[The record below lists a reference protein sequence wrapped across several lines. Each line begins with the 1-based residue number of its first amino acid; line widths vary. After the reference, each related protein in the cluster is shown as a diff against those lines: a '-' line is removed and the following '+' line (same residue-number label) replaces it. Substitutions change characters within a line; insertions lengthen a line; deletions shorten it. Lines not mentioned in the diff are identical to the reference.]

1 VSDPPVSTNHAT
13 KIPLQA
19 LPWLPR
25 PSGKMRDRIASLP
38 AEPLEALL
46 FLQSV
51 AQAGWGEADLRHLGR
66 KIRSILGSAAA
77 NFAAEARM
85 HGLAQVRILILSAST
100 ASHISDALIGTAIRF
115 KFLLDITIAEYE
127 EPEPWLERNSGELKE
142 NPPDFVLVASDS
154 RMLKLASPLGDEA
167 AAAQILEAAIARISR
182 IAEVADVA
190 TGRPVIL
197 QTLAGDSDLI
207 QFNMDLGLPGS
218 PRFLTDEFN
227 RRLVQQA
234 RQYSRLVLDVNA
246 LANLVGQS
254 AWSAG
259 RYWYA
264 AKYPFATGMIPLY
277 ADNIM
282 RILAAQTGRSRRVLV
297 LDLDNTI
304 WGGVVGDD
312 GIEGLAL
319 GNGSPLGEAH
329 SALQRMARSLRERG
343 IILCISSKNDEAIA
357 LDAFRNHPE
366 MILKEDD
373 IVAFRVNWD
382 DKAAN
387 IKAIADAIDLGL
399 DAFVFLD
406 DNPAERKRVRDALPS
421 VAVPELP
428 EDPSDWLP
436 VFQAAG
442 YFEQAG
448 FSKED
453 QLRAGFYKA
462 NALRAAQLE
471 RIGDH
476 DDYLLS
482 LEMTLSIAPFDGAGR
497 KRIAQLISKSN
508 QFNLTTRRYS
518 EAEIAV
524 LQSRSDVFTIQAR
537 LEDIFGDNGM
547 ISAVICRQT
556 GQHWEVDTWIMSCR
570 VLGRRVEEAILQ
582 YLVEHARLR
591 GITEIIG
598 RYIPTAKNGLVRDHF
613 SRLGFRQTCF
623 QNGETTWGFVVDG
636 YCEKKLPLKVNLE
649 RERKVA
655 PIGIVSG
662 LPARRKDV
670 DS

>member
-1 VSDPPVSTNHAT
+1 
-13 KIPLQA
+13 
-19 LPWLPR
+19 
-25 PSGKMRDRIASLP
+25 MREQLASL
-38 AEPLEALL
+38 AEPLEALQ

-51 AQAGWGEADLRHLGR
+51 AQAAWGEADLRVLGR
-66 KIRSILGSAAA
+66 KITGILKSAPA
-77 NFAAEARM
+77 NFTAEARK
-85 HGLAQVRILILSAST
+85 HGLVPVRLLVLSAST
-100 ASHISDALIGTAIRF
+100 VSHISDALIGTAIRF
-115 KFLLDITIAEYE
+115 KFLLDVTIAEYE
-127 EPEPWLERNSGELKE
+127 EPEPWLDRNSGKLKE
-142 NPPDFVLVASDS
+142 NPPDFVLVASDN

-167 AAAQILEAAIARISR
+167 AAAQIVEAAVGRIGR
-182 IAEVADVA
+182 IAEVAEAA
-190 TGRPVIL
+190 TVRPVIL
-197 QTLAGDSDLI
+197 QTLAGDPDAI

-218 PRFLTDEFN
+218 PRFLTGEFN

-234 RQYSRLVLDVNA
+234 RQNSRLVLDVNA
-246 LANLVGQS
+246 LAGLVGQS

-264 AKYPFATGMIPLY
+264 AKYPFATAMIPLY
-277 ADNIM
+277 ADNVM
-282 RILAAQTGRSRRVLV
+282 RILAAQMGRSRRVLV
-297 LDLDNTI
+297 LDLDNTM
-304 WGGVVGDD
+304 WGGIVGDD

-319 GNGSPLGEAH
+319 GNGSALGEAH
-329 SALQRMARSLRERG
+329 SALQRMALSLKERG
-343 IILCISSKNDEAIA
+343 IILCVSSKNDETIA

-366 MILKEDD
+366 MVLKEDD
-373 IVAFRVNWD
+373 IVAFRVNWE

-399 DAFVFLD
+399 DSFVFLD
-406 DNPAERKRVRDALPS
+406 DNPAERKRVRDALPA

-471 RIGDH
+471 QIGDH
-476 DDYLLS
+476 NDYLLS
-482 LEMTLSIAPFDGAGR
+482 LGMTLSIAPFDSTGR

-518 EAEIAV
+518 EAEIAT
-524 LQSRSDVFTIQAR
+524 LQSRPDVFTIQAR

-547 ISAVICRQT
+547 ISTVICRQT
-556 GQHWEVDTWIMSCR
+556 GQCWEVDSWIMSCR
-570 VLGRRVEEAILQ
+570 VLGRRVEETILQ
-582 YLVEHARLR
+582 YLVEQARLR
-591 GITEIIG
+591 GITAIIG

-613 SRLGFRQTCF
+613 SRLGFVQTGL
-623 QNGETTWGFVVDG
+623 QEDGETTWQLSINSYG
-636 YCEKKLPLKVNLE
+636 EKILPLKIDASAG
-649 RERKVA
+649 R
-655 PIGIVSG
+655 S
-662 LPARRKDV
+662 
-670 DS
+670 

>member
-1 VSDPPVSTNHAT
+1 MSAASVSTSQSA
-13 KIPLQA
+13 KIALQA

-25 PSGKMRDRIASLP
+25 PSGKMRDRLASLP
-38 AEPLEALL
+38 AEPMQALL
-46 FLQSV
+46 FLQSL
-51 AQAGWGEADLRHLGR
+51 AQAAWGEADLRLLGR
-66 KIRSILGSAAA
+66 KVSSILRSAPA
-77 NFAAEARM
+77 NFAAEARQQ
-85 HGLAQVRILILSAST
+85 GLAQVRLLILSAST

-127 EPEPWLERNSGELKE
+127 EPEPWLERNSDELRK
-142 NPPDFVLVASDS
+142 NPPDFVLLASDS
-154 RMLKLASPLGDEA
+154 RMLKLVSPLGDEA
-167 AAAQILEAAIARISR
+167 ASAQTVEAAIARISR
-182 IAEVADVA
+182 IAEVADAA

-197 QTLAGDSDLI
+197 QTLAGDPDAI

-218 PRFLTDEFN
+218 PRFLTSEFN
-227 RRLVQQA
+227 RRLVQEA
-234 RQYSRLVLDVNA
+234 RQSSRLVLDVNA
-246 LANLVGQS
+246 LASLVGQS

-264 AKYPFATGMIPLY
+264 AKYPFATSMIPLY
-277 ADNIM
+277 ADHVM
-282 RILAAQTGRSRRVLV
+282 RILAAQMGRSRRVLV

-304 WGGVVGDD
+304 WGGIVGDD

-319 GNGSPLGEAH
+319 GNGSSLGEAH
-329 SALQRMARSLRERG
+329 SALQRMALSLKERG
-343 IILCISSKNDEAIA
+343 IILCVSSKNDEAIA

-373 IVAFRVNWD
+373 VVAFRVNWD

-387 IKAIADAIDLGL
+387 IKAIADTIDLGL

-428 EDPSDWLP
+428 EDPSEWLP

-476 DDYLLS
+476 DDYLRS
-482 LEMTLSIAPFDGAGR
+482 LGMTLSIAPFDDAGR
-497 KRIAQLISKSN
+497 KRTAQLISKSN

-518 EAEIAV
+518 EAEIGAM
-524 LQSRSDVFTIQAR
+524 QSNPDVFTLQAR

-556 GQHWEVDTWIMSCR
+556 GQSWEVDTWIMSCR
-570 VLGRRVEEAILQ
+570 VLGRRVEETILQ
-582 YLVEHARLR
+582 YLVEQARVR
-591 GITEIIG
+591 GITEING

-613 SRLGFRQTCF
+613 SRLGFVQTDT
-623 QNGETTWGFVVDG
+623 QDGETTWQLAIAG
-636 YCEKKLPLKVNLE
+636 YCEKNLPLKVDLQ
-649 RERKVA
+649 RERKLA
-655 PIGIVSG
+655 SATGS
-662 LPARRKDV
+662 
-670 DS
+670 

>member
-1 VSDPPVSTNHAT
+1 VSEPTVPTNHAA
-13 KIPLQA
+13 KIPLSA

-25 PSGKMRDRIASLP
+25 PSGRMRDRVASLP

-46 FLQSV
+46 FLHAL
-51 AQAGWGEADLRHLGR
+51 AQAGWGEADLRFLGR
-66 KIRSILGSAAA
+66 KVSTILRSAPAG
-77 NFAAEARM
+77 FAAEARK
-85 HGLAQVRILILSAST
+85 HGLARVRILMLSAST
-100 ASHISDALIGTAIRF
+100 ASHIADALIATAIRF

-127 EPEPWLERNSGELKE
+127 EPEPWLERNSTELKE

-154 RMLKLASPLGDEA
+154 RMLKLASTLGDEA
-167 AAAQILEAAIARISR
+167 AAAQVIEAAMGRISR
-182 IAEVADVA
+182 IAEVAEAA
-190 TGRPVIL
+190 TRRPVIL
-197 QTLAGDSDLI
+197 QTLAGDPDAI
-207 QFNMDLGLPGS
+207 RFNMDLGLPGS
-218 PRFLTDEFN
+218 PRYLAAEFN
-227 RRLVQQA
+227 RRLVQEA
-234 RQYSRLVLDVNA
+234 RRDSRLVLDVNA
-246 LANLVGQS
+246 LASLVGYS

-264 AKYPFATGMIPLY
+264 AKYPFATAMIPLY
-277 ADNIM
+277 ADNVM
-282 RILAAQTGRSRRVLV
+282 RILAAQMGRSRRVLV
-297 LDLDNTI
+297 LDLDHTM
-304 WGGVVGDD
+304 WGGIVGDD

-319 GNGSPLGEAH
+319 GSGSPLGEAH
-329 SALQRMARSLRERG
+329 SALQRMALSLKERG
-343 IILCISSKNDEAIA
+343 IILCVSSKNDETIA

-387 IKAIADAIDLGL
+387 IKAISDTIDLGL
-399 DAFVFLD
+399 DTFVFLD

-476 DDYLLS
+476 DDYLRS
-482 LEMTLSIAPFDGAGR
+482 LGMTLSIAPFDNAGR

-518 EAEIAV
+518 EAEIAA
-524 LQSRSDVFTIQAR
+524 LRSRSDVLTIQAR

-556 GQHWEVDTWIMSCR
+556 GQCWEVDTWIMSCR
-570 VLGRRVEEAILQ
+570 VLGRRVEETILQ
-582 YLVEHARLR
+582 YLVEEARSR
-591 GITEIIG
+591 DITEITG
-598 RYIPTAKNGLVRDHF
+598 RYIPTARNGLVRDHF
-613 SRLGFRQTCF
+613 SRLGFVQTGS
-623 QNGETTWGFVVDG
+623 QDGETTWQLAISSYG
-636 YCEKKLPLKVNLE
+636 EKSLPLKVDLQ
-649 RERKVA
+649 RERKLASV
-655 PIGIVSG
+655 GRS
-662 LPARRKDV
+662 
-670 DS
+670 

>member
-1 VSDPPVSTNHAT
+1 MSESPVSMNPSA
-13 KIPLQA
+13 KLPLSA

-25 PSGKMRDRIASLP
+25 PPGKMRERLASLP
-38 AEPLEALL
+38 AEPLAALMS
-46 FLQSV
+46 LQAL
-51 AQAGWGEADLRHLGR
+51 AQAAWGEADLRLLGR
-66 KIRSILGSAAA
+66 KVSSILKSAPA
-77 NFAAEARM
+77 NFAAEARKQ
-85 HGLAQVRILILSAST
+85 GLVRIRILLLSAST
-100 ASHISDALIGTAIRF
+100 ASHLSDALIGTAMRF
-115 KFLLDITIAEYE
+115 KFLLEVTIAEYE
-127 EPEPWLERNSGELKE
+127 EPEPWLERNRSELKE

-154 RMLKLASPLGDEA
+154 RMLKLTSPLDDQA
-167 AAAQILEAAIARISR
+167 AATQMVEAAIARISR
-182 IAEVADVA
+182 VAEVAAAA

-197 QTLAGDSDLI
+197 QTLAGDPDAI

-218 PRFLTDEFN
+218 PRSLADEFN
-227 RRLVQQA
+227 RRLVQRA
-234 RQYSRLVLDVNA
+234 LGESRLVLDVGA
-246 LANLVGQS
+246 LASLVGHS

-264 AKYPFATGMIPLY
+264 AKYPFATSMIPLY
-277 ADNIM
+277 ADNVM
-282 RILAAQTGRSRRVLV
+282 RILAAQMGRSRRVLV

-304 WGGVVGDD
+304 WGGIVGDD

-319 GNGSPLGEAH
+319 GSGSPLGEAH
-329 SALQRMARSLRERG
+329 AALQRMALSLKERG
-343 IILCISSKNDEAIA
+343 IILCVSSKNDEAIA

-373 IVAFRVNWD
+373 IVAFRVNWE

-387 IKAIADAIDLGL
+387 IKTIADAIDLGL
-399 DAFVFLD
+399 DSFVFLD
-406 DNPAERKRVRDALPS
+406 DNPAERKRVRDALPA

-428 EDPSDWLP
+428 EDPSDWLS

-442 YFEQAG
+442 YFEQAS

-476 DDYLLS
+476 DEYLRS
-482 LEMTLSIAPFDGAGR
+482 LGMTLSIAPFDSAGH

-518 EAEIAV
+518 EAEIAAMP
-524 LQSRSDVFTIQAR
+524 SNPEIFTLQAR

-547 ISAVICRQT
+547 ISAVICRQS
-556 GQHWEVDTWIMSCR
+556 GRSWEVDTWIMSCR
-570 VLGRRVEEAILQ
+570 VLGRRVEETILQ
-582 YLVEHARLR
+582 YLVEQARMR
-591 GITEIIG
+591 GMTEITG

-613 SRLGFRQTCF
+613 ERLGFVQTGSKD
-623 QNGETTWGFVVDG
+623 GETNWQLTIASYG
-636 YCEKKLPLKVNLE
+636 EKNLPLKV
-649 RERKVA
+649 A
-655 PIGIVSG
+655 
-662 LPARRKDV
+662 LPRA
-670 DS
+670 

>member
-1 VSDPPVSTNHAT
+1 MSVPPVSTSQPA

-25 PSGKMRDRIASLP
+25 PSGKMRERLTSLP
-38 AEPLEALL
+38 AEPMPALL
-46 FLQSV
+46 FLQSL
-51 AQAGWGEADLRHLGR
+51 AQAAWGEADLRLLGR
-66 KIRSILGSAAA
+66 KVSSILKSAPAS
-77 NFAAEARM
+77 FGAEARKQ
-85 HGLAQVRILILSAST
+85 GLAQVRLLILSAST
-100 ASHISDALIGTAIRF
+100 ASHISDALAGTAIRF

-127 EPEPWLERNSGELKE
+127 EPEPWLERNSAELKKS
-142 NPPDFVLVASDS
+142 PPDFVLVASDS
-154 RMLKLASPLGDEA
+154 RMLKLVSPLGDEE
-167 AAAQILEAAIARISR
+167 AAAQSVEGAIARISR
-182 IAEVADVA
+182 VAEVAGAA

-197 QTLAGDSDLI
+197 QTLADDPDAI

-218 PRFLTDEFN
+218 PRFLISEFN
-227 RRLVQQA
+227 RRLAQQA
-234 RQYSRLVLDVNA
+234 RQNSRLVLDVNA
-246 LANLVGQS
+246 LAGLIGHS

-264 AKYPFATGMIPLY
+264 AKYPFATSMIPLY
-277 ADNIM
+277 ADNLM
-282 RILAAQTGRSRRVLV
+282 RILAAQMGRSRRVLV
-297 LDLDNTI
+297 LDLDNTM
-304 WGGVVGDD
+304 WGGIVGDD

-319 GNGSPLGEAH
+319 GSGSPLGEAH
-329 SALQRMARSLRERG
+329 SALQRMALSLKERG
-343 IILCISSKNDEAIA
+343 IILCVSSKNDEAIA

-373 IVAFRVNWD
+373 VVAFRVNWD

-387 IKAIADAIDLGL
+387 IKAIADSIDLGL

-428 EDPSDWLP
+428 EDPSEWLS

-476 DDYLLS
+476 DDYLRS
-482 LEMTLSIAPFDGAGR
+482 LGMTLSIAPFDSVGR

-518 EAEIAV
+518 QAEIAGM
-524 LQSRSDVFTIQAR
+524 QSDPDVFALQAR

-547 ISAVICRQT
+547 ISAVICRQIL
-556 GQHWEVDTWIMSCR
+556 QSWEVDTWIMSCR
-570 VLGRRVEEAILQ
+570 VLGRRVEETILQ
-582 YLVEHARLR
+582 YLVEQARLR
-591 GITEIIG
+591 GIAEIVG
-598 RYIPTAKNGLVRDHF
+598 RYIPTSKNGLVRDHF
-613 SRLGFRQTCF
+613 SRLGFVQTGA
-623 QNGETTWGFVVDG
+623 QDGETTWQLVVGD
-636 YCEKKLPLKVNLE
+636 YREKALPLKLDTP
-649 RERKVA
+649 RERKLA
-655 PIGIVSG
+655 SADGT
-662 LPARRKDV
+662 
-670 DS
+670 

>member
-1 VSDPPVSTNHAT
+1 MSESPASTSHAA
-13 KIPLQA
+13 KLPLRA

-25 PSGKMRDRIASLP
+25 PSGKMRERMASLP
-38 AEPLEALL
+38 AQPLEALL
-46 FLQSV
+46 FLQAL
-51 AQAGWGEADLRHLGR
+51 AQAAWGEADLRLLGH
-66 KIRSILGSAAA
+66 KISAITRSVPAD
-77 NFAAEARM
+77 FAAQARN
-85 HGLAQVRILILSAST
+85 HGLVRVRLLILSAST
-100 ASHISDALIGTAIRF
+100 VSHISDALIGTAIRF
-115 KFLLDITIAEYE
+115 KFLLDVTVAEYE
-127 EPEPWLERNSGELKE
+127 EPEPWLERNAAALKQ
-142 NPPDFVLVASDS
+142 NPPDFVLVASDG
-154 RMLKLASPLGDEA
+154 RMLKLSSPLGDEA
-167 AAAQILEAAIARISR
+167 AAAQIIEAAIARVSR
-182 IAEVADVA
+182 IAEVAGAA

-197 QTLAGDSDLI
+197 QTLADDPDAVK
-207 QFNMDLGLPGS
+207 FNMDLTLPGS

-227 RRLVQQA
+227 RRLTQQA
-234 RQYSRLVLDVNA
+234 RQDSRLLLDVNA
-246 LANLVGQS
+246 LAGMVGYA

-277 ADNIM
+277 ADNVM
-282 RILAAQTGRSRRVLV
+282 RILAAQMGRSRRVLV
-297 LDLDNTI
+297 LDLDNTM

-319 GNGSPLGEAH
+319 GNGSALGEAH
-329 SALQRMARSLRERG
+329 WALQRMALSLKERG
-343 IILCISSKNDEAIA
+343 ILLCVSSKNDEAIA

-366 MILKEDD
+366 MALKEDD

-399 DAFVFLD
+399 DSFVFLD

-428 EDPSDWLP
+428 EDPSEWLA

-442 YFEQAG
+442 YFEQAA

-453 QLRAGFYKA
+453 RLRAGFYKA

-476 DDYLLS
+476 DDYLRS
-482 LEMTLSIAPFDGAGR
+482 LAMTLSIAPFDDTGR

-518 EAEIAV
+518 EAEIAA
-524 LQSRSDVFTIQAR
+524 LQSDSDVFTLQAR

-547 ISAVICRQT
+547 ISTVICRQT
-556 GQHWEVDTWIMSCR
+556 GQCWEVDSWIMSCR

-582 YLVEHARLR
+582 YLVGQARLK

-613 SRLGFRQTCF
+613 SRLGFVQTASE
-623 QNGETTWGFVVDG
+623 NGETTWQLAIGSYGDKDLPMRVDAQ
-636 YCEKKLPLKVNLE
+636 
-649 RERKVA
+649 RERKLA
-655 PIGIVSG
+655 SAGRS
-662 LPARRKDV
+662 
-670 DS
+670 